1 MKLMKMFG
9 LAMVAAIATMAF
21 IGASSASAVT
31 ACKVNTNPCP
41 EGQLYPSGTVV
52 KAKLET
58 GTKAVLT
65 TNLATVEC
73 SVSESVGKSTA
84 TEGSPLPG
92 LITSLTFKEC
102 KTTAG
107 VECTVTVVNLNVE
120 APYKA
125 DITASGSGNG
135 VLNVLASSLGNP
147 GATVVCASV
156 IKCTFT
162 TPEAKLS
169 ITGGEPAKL
178 FANAISLEQ
187 KGEICPTTSTWTAH
201 YVVTEPIKAWIEAL
215 P

>member
-1 MKLMKMFG
+1 
-9 LAMVAAIATMAF
+9 MVAAIATMAF

-31 ACKVNTNPCP
+31 ACKVNTSPCP
-41 EGQLYPSGTVV
+41 AGELYTSGTKV

-65 TNLATVEC
+65 TSLATVEC
-73 SVSESVGKSTA
+73 SVSESEGESTA
-84 TEGSPLPG
+84 TSGSPLPG
-92 LITSLTFKEC
+92 VITNLTFKTC

-107 VECTVTVVNLNVE
+107 VECTVTVVNLNAEE

-125 DITASGSGNG
+125 AITASGSGNG
-135 VLNVLASSLGNP
+135 VLDVLASTLGNP

-162 TPEAKLS
+162 TPEAKLG

-187 KGEICPTTSTWTAH
+187 KGEICPVTSTWTAH
-201 YVVTEPIKAWIEAL
+201 YVVTEPVKAWIEA
-215 P
+215 